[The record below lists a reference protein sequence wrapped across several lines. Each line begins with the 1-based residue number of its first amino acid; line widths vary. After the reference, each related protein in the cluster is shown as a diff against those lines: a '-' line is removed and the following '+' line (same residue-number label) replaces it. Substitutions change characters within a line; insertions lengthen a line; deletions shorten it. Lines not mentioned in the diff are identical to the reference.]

1 MVRRIPHI
9 STEQK
14 YTMDTTGSP
23 LTASMAAPA
32 TTSTMP
38 EEASPASPMKRDR
51 STSPTATASPERSPS
66 VLRSMRTNTPTTES
80 PTTRISRV
88 SI

>member
-1 MVRRIPHI
+1 MNERKTREI
-9 STEQK
+9 
-14 YTMDTTGSP
+14 
-23 LTASMAAPA
+23 MAAPA

-51 STSPTATASPERSPS
+51 STSPTVTASPERSPL
-66 VLRSMRTNTPTTES
+66 VLRSMRTNTPTTEN
-80 PTTRISRV
+80 PTIQIFRA